1 MDYEQRLIAA
11 AKYVFDGDTR
21 AAAEAQVNCSDIGV
35 NATLKPHQIEGLSWL
50 IRRYLT
56 GVNVILGDEPFNCY
70 WQMGLGKTL
79 QAIAFLSYLKFCQ
92 GLHGPFLILCPL
104 SVTDGWVSEVTKF
117 APKLKVLRY
126 VGDKQYRRALRRE
139 MYEHVEKQSSSP
151 NVQSLPFDVL
161 LTTYDIALIDQDFL
175 CQIPWYYAVIDEAQR
190 LKNPSSVL
198 YNVLREHYI
207 MPRRLLMTGT
217 PIQNSLTELWALLQ
231 FCMTSI
237 FGTLE
242 HFCATFKEGGDPFSG
257 KGAPIVKDKFKS
269 LKYILGAFMLRRTK
283 SRLIETGTLSLP
295 PLTEITLM
303 APLATLQKRVYLSIL
318 RKELPKLL
326 ALSSGT
332 SNQQSLQNIVI
343 QLRKA
348 CSHPYLFAGIEPEP
362 YEEGEHLVQA
372 SGKLIVLDR
381 LLQKLR
387 NAGHRVLL
395 FAQMTHT
402 LDVLQDYM
410 ELRKYPYERL
420 DGSIRAEERFA
431 AIRSFSQQSVIGSS
445 NSEASHDSAF
455 VFMISTRAGG
465 VGLNLVAADTVNL
478 PYNSRSILN
487 FFEVK
492 FSPFFCIIFLF
503 SVDLEDESDRDYGY
517 DCGAVQL
524 DHATGNYKL
533 RDSFS
538 IRIVE
543 WKALQERYIPFQIT
557 LRRQTFRKVIFYE
570 QDWNPQVD
578 KQALQRA
585 HRIGQM
591 NHVLSINLV
600 TERTVEEVIM
610 HRAERKLQLS
620 YDVMGEDATDKEG
633 KDMVGVAAGDLRSV
647 VLGLRMFDPTTES
660 EESSDQLDRSKV
672 NAIVEKVIAFRH
684 GGRSETEGGKVEINS
699 ENVLSEHVYV
709 TRSPSSK
716 EFEPI
721 LDEASYLSWVEKL
734 KETSET
740 CHNSALEEQN
750 KRSLPKEK
758 HLKMESIR
766 KKAEEK
772 KLARW
777 KAEGYESLSVKDV
790 VCPADGNI
798 LSDSGSV
805 HFVYGDCTQP
815 SKVSPSE
822 SSIIFSCVDD
832 SGNWGHG
839 GMFGALAKLSSR
851 IPSAYERASEFGDL
865 HLGDLHLIE
874 VTEGDDE
881 ENKVADTRLWVA
893 LAVVQ
898 TYNPRRK
905 VPRSGISIP
914 ELEQCLSKASFSAAR
929 NFASIH
935 MPRIGYQDASDRSE
949 WYSVERLLRKYA
961 ALYGIKIYVY
971 YFRRS
976 S

>member
-56 GVNVILGDEPFNCY
+56 GVNVILGDE
-70 WQMGLGKTL
+70 MGLGKTL

-242 HFCATFKEGGDPFSG
+242 HFCATFKEAG

-465 VGLNLVAADTVNL
+465 VGLNLVAADT
-478 PYNSRSILN
+478 
-487 FFEVK
+487 
-492 FSPFFCIIFLF
+492 
-503 SVDLEDESDRDYGY
+503 
-517 DCGAVQL
+517 
-524 DHATGNYKL
+524 
-533 RDSFS
+533 
-538 IRIVE
+538 
-543 WKALQERYIPFQIT
+543 
-557 LRRQTFRKVIFYE
+557 VIFYE

-961 ALYGIKIYVY
+961 ALYGIKIYVLFSKILLNLDSGDIFGSFKY
-971 YFRRS
+971 VTSNEFLIKFKPSGAYTNEWLCTLEKVLDLIRISFKVIYLKSLNLVKCVR
-976 S
+976 

>member
-1 MDYEQRLIAA
+1 MNYEERLTAA
-11 AKYVFDGDTR
+11 AKHIFAGDSR
-21 AAAEAQVNCSDIGV
+21 AAAESQVNCHDVGV
-35 NATLKPHQIEGLSWL
+35 TASLKPHQIEGLSWL
-50 IRRYLT
+50 IRRYII
-56 GVNVILGDEPFNCY
+56 GVNVILV
-70 WQMGLGKTL
+70 
-79 QAIAFLSYLKFCQ
+79 
-92 GLHGPFLILCPL
+92 ILCPL
-104 SVTDGWVSEVTKF
+104 SVTDGWVSEVAKF
-117 APKLKVLRY
+117 APKLKVMRY
-126 VGDKQYRRALRRE
+126 VGDKIYRRSLRRE
-139 MYEHVEKQSSSP
+139 MYDHVQSQSSSP
-151 NVQSLPFDVL
+151 NEQALPFDVL

-175 CQIPWYYAVIDEAQR
+175 SQIPWHYAVIDEAQR

-198 YNVLREHYI
+198 YNVLKEHYI

-217 PIQNSLTELWALLQ
+217 PIQNSLTELWALMH
-231 FCMTSI
+231 FCMPSV

-242 HFCATFKEGGDPFSG
+242 QFSSTFKEGGDRLSG

-283 SRLIETGTLSLP
+283 SRLIEAGTLSLP

-303 APLATLQKRVYLSIL
+303 APLTTLQKKVYMSIL

-348 CSHPYLFAGIEPEP
+348 CSHPYLFPGIEPEP

-372 SGKLIVLDR
+372 SGKLIVLDQ

-387 NAGHRVLL
+387 SSGHRVLL

-431 AIRSFSQQSVIGSS
+431 AIRSFSRQTVMGNS
-445 NSEASHDSAF
+445 NSEADPDSAF
-455 VFMISTRAGG
+455 VFLISTRAGG
-465 VGLNLVAADTVNL
+465 VGLNLVAADT
-478 PYNSRSILN
+478 
-487 FFEVK
+487 
-492 FSPFFCIIFLF
+492 
-503 SVDLEDESDRDYGY
+503 
-517 DCGAVQL
+517 
-524 DHATGNYKL
+524 
-533 RDSFS
+533 
-538 IRIVE
+538 
-543 WKALQERYIPFQIT
+543 
-557 LRRQTFRKVIFYE
+557 VIFYE

-591 NHVLSINLV
+591 NHVMSLNLV
-600 TERTVEEVIM
+600 TERTIEEVIR

-620 YDVMGEDATDKEG
+620 HDVIGDDATEKEG
-633 KDMVGVAAGDLRSV
+633 KDMAEVPAGDLRSV
-647 VLGLRMFDPTTES
+647 VLGLHMFDPTTES
-660 EESSDQLDRSKV
+660 KDNSDQLDISKV
-672 NAIVEKVIAFRH
+672 NTFVEKVIAFRH
-684 GGRSETEGGKVEINS
+684 GGQSAAEGVKVDINS
-699 ENVLSEHVYV
+699 KDVLGGHDF
-709 TRSPSSK
+709 RG
-716 EFEPI
+716 FDPI
-721 LDEASYLSWVEKL
+721 LDEASYNSWVEKL

-740 CHNSALEEQN
+740 YDDTALEEKN
-750 KRSLPKEK
+750 KRLKLEEK
-758 HLKMESIR
+758 QLKAESAR

-772 KLARW
+772 KLAKW
-777 KAEGYESLSVKDV
+777 EAQGYESLSVTDV
-790 VCPADGNI
+790 VCPTDDNS

-805 HFVYGDCTQP
+805 NFVYGDCTQP
-815 SKVSPSE
+815 SKICPSE
-822 SSIIFSCVDD
+822 PCIIFSCVDD

-839 GMFGALAKLSSR
+839 GMFDALAKVSSQ

-865 HLGDLHLIE
+865 HLGDLHLIDI
-874 VTEGDDE
+874 TGDDE
-881 ENKVADTRLWVA
+881 ENKNANVHQWAA

-905 VPRSGISIP
+905 VPRSNISIP
-914 ELEQCLSKASFSAAR
+914 DLDQCLSKASFSAAQ
-929 NFASIH
+929 NSASIH
-935 MPRIGYQDASDRSE
+935 MPRIGYRDATDRSE